1 MYRRS
6 EDVHVSG
13 SILSTGSWEKNI
25 SKIIKMLLNKYVHKS
40 TVFLDIGA
48 NLGIHSLYAAKLGF
62 KVWAVEPQQSNLLKV
77 NFENINIVSIISI

>member
-1 MYRRS
+1 M
-6 EDVHVSG
+6 SG
-13 SILSTGSWEKNI
+13 SILSTGSWEKDI

-77 NFENINIVSIISI
+77 DIIIIDIVSIISIILAYNMVI